1 MNGNF
6 DRAYLQELACKW
18 KKGQLTDQEWEYLRN
33 WDESMLDDLLL
44 LPDSS
49 GGPDVVKSRMLNK
62 VLAGM
67 LAEARGESTEID
79 RDGNGLKD
87 KQPYKLW
94 PRIVAVAAAVATIV
108 FGLWFFNDQSGRH
121 SDDRRNLIDYAS
133 DVAPGNYGA
142 TITLADGKTIVL
154 DSEKKGVVV
163 GAELRYEDG
172 SEVGSSRTEGRDLL
186 RDRRSLGS
194 LEMTE
199 ARITAATANGQ
210 TYAFT
215 LPDGTKVWLNA
226 ASKIEFP
233 ISFKGLVKR
242 EVIVS
247 GEAYFEVF
255 RDKAQPFVVNTKNLR
270 NGQYQRV
277 EVLGTHFNINA
288 YGEDGAI
295 KTTLLEG
302 SVSVSSLRGGT
313 TRQPQLLKPNQQ
325 SVFTNQIK
333 IQNVDAENA
342 VAWKEGNFMFDH
354 ENLESAMNKIAR
366 WYNVQLEY
374 KDNSVKQE
382 TFYGKFSRFDKLST
396 TLKTLE
402 RTGVVKFEIT
412 GNKVIIDKK

>member
-6 DRAYLQELACKW
+6 NRAYVQELAYKW
-18 KKGQLTDQEWEYLRN
+18 KKGQLTDQERRYLRD

-49 GGPDVVKSRMLNK
+49 GGPDAVKSRMLNK

-67 LAEARGESTEID
+67 RAEARGESKEID
-79 RDGNGLKD
+79 GNGNGLKD

-108 FGLWFFNDQSGRH
+108 FGLWFFNDQWGRH
-121 SDDRRNLIDYAS
+121 SDDRTNLMDYAN

-172 SEVGSSRTEGRDLL
+172 SEVTSSRTEGRDLL
-186 RDRRSLGS
+186 NDKGSHAALG
-194 LEMTE
+194 M
-199 ARITAATANGQ
+199 TAATANGQ

-233 ISFKGLVKR
+233 ISFKGLVRR

-255 RDKAQPFVVNTKNLR
+255 SDKSQPFVVNTKNLS
-270 NGQYQRV
+270 NGLDQQV

-325 SVFTNQIK
+325 SVFTNQIN

-354 ENLESAMNKIAR
+354 ESLESAMNKIAR
-366 WYNVQLEY
+366 WYNVQLAY
-374 KDNSVKQE
+374 KDSSVKQE